1 MYPLKIVLF
10 FCFCVYATELTAE
23 QLAKEKELTKK
34 LTDSRIKKFLNA
46 MEIVFKMDPRSKEY
60 LHSMWV
66 ALKAISLRIMLN
78 VKTSQDNNFD

>member
-1 MYPLKIVLF
+1 MNVMKIVLF
-10 FCFCVYATELTAE
+10 FCFCVYAKELTAD
-23 QLAKEKELTKK
+23 QIAKEEELTEK

-66 ALKAISLRIMLN
+66 ALKAVSLRIMLN
-78 VKTSQDNNFD
+78 VKTPKTNIFD